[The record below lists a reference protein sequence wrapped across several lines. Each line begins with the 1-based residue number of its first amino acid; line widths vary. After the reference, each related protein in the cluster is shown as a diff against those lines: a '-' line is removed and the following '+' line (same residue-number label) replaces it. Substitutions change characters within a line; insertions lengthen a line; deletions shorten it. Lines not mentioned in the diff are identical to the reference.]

1 MSWATKSSFV
11 TLGLIGGLI
20 GIGVLVSRTFGE
32 DIMFKAIPE
41 LRVRMTPTLTPP
53 DPTDIQSTGDW
64 YFLDHISGGLASYD
78 ADKKKFGPLYAESWS
93 TSADGTHRFQLREG
107 IRFHDGTPITVKDV
121 LWSLKRHLI
130 RRTSTHFPLWEYI
143 VGCDGLKELTDECEG
158 LQARSETEIEIRL
171 KTQNESFFL
180 QLASPETGIWS
191 AADMDPRTL
200 KLQPTK
206 FSGPYFFAGN
216 DEESAL
222 LKRNE
227 NSPLSQ
233 KFPDAPR
240 RIRLL
245 KIAAADLNQA
255 LVERK
260 IDLTIRPYSP
270 FGEPDWSQSGV
281 KTQATTASNI
291 FYLFGL
297 GTGDRPAIGRDLI
310 ETLWRINQDA
320 QLSPSESFLPFA
332 KNYGLSKDEF
342 LASLP
347 EKSAPRL
354 RIFCP
359 DGFFASGFLD
369 QIKKAGEI
377 AGIQVEFFFAPAM
390 EWFKAFN
397 DPSAKEKYDYVL
409 SLYAASERYP
419 AVQLRYMTKKL
430 VTPPIDLKL
439 TESPDLD
446 IDRASILRD
455 YQKWLLQSRQ
465 ATPLYFGNTLFLHQ
479 ENIDLGNQ
487 SESDAEIE
495 LWRVR
500 EKATIL

>member
-1 MSWATKSSFV
+1 
-11 TLGLIGGLI
+11 
-20 GIGVLVSRTFGE
+20 
-32 DIMFKAIPE
+32 MFKAIPE
-41 LRVRMTPTLTPP
+41 LKVRMTASLTPP

-64 YFLDHISGGLASYD
+64 YYLDHISGGLASYD

-93 TSADGTHRFQLREG
+93 TGADGTHRFQLRKD
-107 IRFHDGTPITVKDV
+107 IRFHDGTPITARDV

-130 RRTSTHFPLWEYI
+130 LKTSTHFPLWEYI
-143 VGCDGLKELTDECEG
+143 AGCDALKTLTDECDGLKAKSD
-158 LQARSETEIEIRL
+158 TEIEIRL
-171 KTQNESFFL
+171 KTQNDSFFL
-180 QLASPETGIWS
+180 QFASPETGIW
-191 AADMDPRTL
+191 AASDMNPQTL
-200 KLQPTK
+200 KLKPTK
-206 FSGPYFFAGN
+206 FSGPYYFVSH
-216 DEESAL
+216 DEESATL
-222 LKRNE
+222 QRNE
-227 NSPLSQ
+227 HSPLSQ
-233 KFPDAPR
+233 RFPDSPR
-240 RIRLL
+240 RIRLY
-245 KIAAADLNQA
+245 KIAAAELNQA
-255 LVERK
+255 VLSRK

-270 FGEPDWSQSGV
+270 FGEPDWSKAGV
-281 KTQATTASNI
+281 ETQATTASNI

-297 GTGDRPAIGRDLI
+297 GTGDRPAIGRDFI
-310 ETLWRINQDA
+310 EALWRINQDSH
-320 QLSPSESFLPFA
+320 LSPAESFLPFA
-332 KNYGLSKDEF
+332 KNYGLSREEF

-347 EKSAPRL
+347 EKSAPHL

-359 DGFFASGFLD
+359 EGFFSEGFLN

-377 AGIQVEFFFAPAM
+377 AGTRVEFFFAPAM

-397 DPSAKEKYDYVL
+397 DPAAKEKYDYVM

-430 VTPPIDLKL
+430 VTPPIDLKK

-446 IDRASILRD
+446 IDRVKILRD

-479 ENIDLGNQ
+479 KHIDLGNQ